1 MDDPPVSPNITNT
14 FQAMLAWDSSRTFAC
29 FFYPTGGIQWAQAAT
44 MMGPAAV
51 VRVHLCTVHC
61 LSAPLPFCWSCTV
74 ICGVPDTCAT
84 GAAA

>member
-1 MDDPPVSPNITNT
+1 MQPGKFMDDPPVKPAITNT

-51 VRVHLCTVHC
+51 VRVR
-61 LSAPLPFCWSCTV
+61 PLRTPR
-74 ICGVPDTCAT
+74 CGRHERFNELRINYS
-84 GAAA
+84 GS